1 MASKNIFD
9 IASDLLKTRL
19 DNASVLMSKQFKG
32 KDPYRQEKV
41 EPVEQLYEFNQ
52 IPDEV
57 KQQLRIQMPQVYNKY
72 EQDMNKI
79 QERYNGRV

>member
-1 MASKNIFD
+1 MAKSIFD
-9 IASDLLKTRL
+9 LASDILKERL
-19 DNASVLMSKQFKG
+19 DSAFKVMSEQYKG